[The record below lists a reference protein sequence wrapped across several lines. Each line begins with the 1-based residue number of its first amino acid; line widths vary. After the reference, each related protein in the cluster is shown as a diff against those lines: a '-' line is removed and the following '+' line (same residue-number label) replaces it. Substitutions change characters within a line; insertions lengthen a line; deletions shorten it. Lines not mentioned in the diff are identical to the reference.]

1 MGDTPIGAARYPNE
15 HLTADMNAG
24 IVYGVVL
31 PVNSEISR
39 DVGSA
44 HDCDETGREELKAE
58 PVSGPYE
65 ILVMVEKGGG
75 PNLPLRVRNP
85 PTARKHCAG

>member
-39 DVGSA
+39 DA
-44 HDCDETGREELKAE
+44 ARPHR
-58 PVSGPYE
+58 
-65 ILVMVEKGGG
+65 GG
-75 PNLPLRVRNP
+75 PACFDSLE
-85 PTARKHCAG
+85 TWSQIQA